1 MFLKFYNLVPCTDQ
15 IPDKIFPAIASK
27 KEPFAQ
33 NFLGAWIRTMTMALG
48 EMAYIALRY
57 GNMDQNSTYE
67 ELDLEEEW
75 EIHLAHIIFMA
86 FVFLFTLVVVNLL
99 NAIAIGDVQVRSGTV
114 FRA

>member
-1 MFLKFYNLVPCTDQ
+1 
-15 IPDKIFPAIASK
+15 
-27 KEPFAQ
+27 
-33 NFLGAWIRTMTMALG
+33 MALG